1 MSGTGTQLRDVSG
14 SLEAAFSARGVCVV
28 GASQRQW
35 SYGLRTIEN
44 LIRHGYD
51 GPIVPVNPRYIS
63 IAGLDC
69 VPSVSDLPQGACELA
84 IVLTRP
90 EGLSELL
97 GELGESG
104 VRAALVFSS
113 PPPGRPMR
121 AEIRDAVAASGVRVL
136 GFGASLIS
144 SRRNLVAGAF
154 SAAWAGGI
162 VDGPVAVI
170 SQSGGV
176 AGSVLNHFLDGG
188 IGFRWMASVGSAVD
202 VSVPDVM
209 RWMRE
214 QDELAALGI
223 FLEGEMRGGEL
234 VEELVAL
241 DAAGVRVV
249 AMKIGAS
256 ETARQVAATHTGTAT
271 GDDRVWAEVFRQC
284 GAISVDEVTDMCSL
298 LDGFARARRAMRP
311 ATGEPGRG
319 VVAISVG
326 SAGAAALAADSLAR
340 AGVTMLDYSEEEKAE
355 IAALIPTGE
364 SLNPLDLA
372 GVKGLPGEEVDAL
385 RDVLELVSR
394 SPRVSGILVIL
405 PAMGYEA
412 PAAQVVGEASYA
424 AAKPLAVA
432 WLAGSMA
439 DPGRLLL
446 RRLGVPT
453 FERIGLAARF
463 LSELTGPAPAPGA
476 AVALNPGLLEP
487 EATFRLLASAG
498 ILAPARVVLSL
509 EELERLRSPLEGL
522 SGPWVVK
529 LDATGI
535 AHKANLGGVL
545 LRQEPGEAV
554 VDGVR
559 RAAER
564 MRALGAPP
572 AMLVVEELVS
582 AEVELLVSVLNDE
595 TFGLV
600 CALGLG
606 GVRADRLAKPALSL
620 GVPTGA
626 EVVRLLESSG
636 AIDDLMRADLDRD
649 AVADELSAVYG
660 ALSQLVNHP
669 APSDPALRLIE
680 LNPVAVTRD
689 PRRRIV
695 ALDATVVT
703 ARAQSAS
710 GQREVGA

>member
-1 MSGTGTQLRDVSG
+1 
-14 SLEAAFSARGVCVV
+14 
-28 GASQRQW
+28 
-35 SYGLRTIEN
+35 
-44 LIRHGYD
+44 
-51 GPIVPVNPRYIS
+51 
-63 IAGLDC
+63 
-69 VPSVSDLPQGACELA
+69 
-84 IVLTRP
+84 
-90 EGLSELL
+90 
-97 GELGESG
+97 
-104 VRAALVFSS
+104 
-113 PPPGRPMR
+113 
-121 AEIRDAVAASGVRVL
+121 
-136 GFGASLIS
+136 
-144 SRRNLVAGAF
+144 
-154 SAAWAGGI
+154 
-162 VDGPVAVI
+162 
-170 SQSGGV
+170 
-176 AGSVLNHFLDGG
+176 
-188 IGFRWMASVGSAVD
+188 
-202 VSVPDVM
+202 
-209 RWMRE
+209 
-214 QDELAALGI
+214 
-223 FLEGEMRGGEL
+223 
-234 VEELVAL
+234 
-241 DAAGVRVV
+241 
-249 AMKIGAS
+249 
-256 ETARQVAATHTGTAT
+256 
-271 GDDRVWAEVFRQC
+271 
-284 GAISVDEVTDMCSL
+284 
-298 LDGFARARRAMRP
+298 
-311 ATGEPGRG
+311 
-319 VVAISVG
+319 
-326 SAGAAALAADSLAR
+326 
-340 AGVTMLDYSEEEKAE
+340 
-355 IAALIPTGE
+355 
-364 SLNPLDLA
+364 
-372 GVKGLPGEEVDAL
+372 
-385 RDVLELVSR
+385 
-394 SPRVSGILVIL
+394 
-405 PAMGYEA
+405 
-412 PAAQVVGEASYA
+412 
-424 AAKPLAVA
+424 
-432 WLAGSMA
+432 MA